1 MEREILLTAIRYW
14 ATGKSL
20 GLKRWKS
27 MIEIKFRGRG
37 GQGAVVASEILGRA
51 FFLEGKF
58 PQCFSLFGGERR
70 GAPVVGF
77 LRVDEEPILLKCQ
90 IRYPDQLILFDL
102 SLIDEKE
109 ISQELKP
116 DGVILINTDKPIDS
130 FPGLRRFKI
139 GLIDAGSIARGVGL
153 GGTFNTAVLGAYAHL
168 TRLVRMETLVETV
181 KAMVPAKVE
190 ANVRAVEEAYQNTKV
205 YEAAS

>member
-1 MEREILLTAIRYW
+1 
-14 ATGKSL
+14 
-20 GLKRWKS
+20 

-37 GQGAVVASEILGRA
+37 GQGAVIASEILGRA

-90 IRYPDQLILFDL
+90 IKHPDQLILFDL
-102 SLIDEKE
+102 SLMDEKE
-109 ISQELKP
+109 ISEELKP
-116 DGVILINTDKPIDS
+116 GGVILINTDRGIDS
-130 FPGLRRFKI
+130 FGGLRRFGI
-139 GLIDAGSIARGVGL
+139 GLIDAGPIARKVGL
-153 GGTFNTAVLGAYAHL
+153 GGTSNTAVLGAYARL
-168 TRLVRMETLVETV
+168 TNLVHIETLVETV

-190 ANVRAVEEAYQNTKV
+190 ANVQAVKDAYQNTRV
-205 YEAAS
+205 YEALS